1 MISMESKFPRLLE
14 KKSILL
20 ISADPRTTSGEKLDP
35 FAHINVGWEKMGLEL
50 FCPIFFRFFQ

>member
-1 MISMESKFPRLLE
+1 MESKFPRLLE